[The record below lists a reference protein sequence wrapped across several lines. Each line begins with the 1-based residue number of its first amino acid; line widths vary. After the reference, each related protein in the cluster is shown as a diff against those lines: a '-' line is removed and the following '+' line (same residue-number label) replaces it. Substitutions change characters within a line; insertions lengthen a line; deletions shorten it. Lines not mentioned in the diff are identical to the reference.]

1 VIKAVDLM
9 TGDVD
14 DGVDEFLDYI
24 EETWTD
30 ASPGM

>member
-1 VIKAVDLM
+1 M

-30 ASPGM
+30 ASLGMLGKSIN